1 MLQLMTVVTFAI
13 VLSMVFGAYWVLVLG
28 PEDQGTQQLRR
39 RLRIARPAAA
49 VKADVVRTEQ
59 PISSVKPFARL
70 LTMFRRSTGT
80 LQRDIERA
88 GLTISVGRLVLT
100 AGFIGMLVF
109 AIVSFVTNMILVSAA
124 LAAGAAVLPF
134 IVVRRKAV
142 RRLRQFEEQFPEAID
157 LISRAL
163 RAGHAMTTGLSMG
176 ADEMPPPVGTE
187 FRLVYD
193 RQNFGMSLPECL
205 RALAERNPLVDV
217 RFFVTAVLTQRE
229 SGGNLAEILDNLA
242 AIIRE
247 RFVIKRHVRVVSAH
261 GRITGWVL
269 GALPLVLAGLLVLIA
284 PAHMSVMITDPL
296 GRQMVVAAVVLQI
309 VGVLIIRRI
318 LDVEV

>member
-13 VLSMVFGAYWVLVLG
+13 VLGIVFGTYWVLVLR
-28 PEDQGTQQLRR
+28 PEYRSTRQLRR
-39 RLRIARPAAA
+39 RLRLARPAAA

-100 AGFIGMLVF
+100 SGFIGILVF
-109 AIVSFVTNMILVSAA
+109 ALLSFVTNTIVISAA

-134 IVVRRKAV
+134 IIVRRKAA
-142 RRLRQFEEQFPEAID
+142 RRLRRFEEQFPEAID

-163 RAGHAMTTGLSMG
+163 RAGHALTTGVSMV
-176 ADEMPPPVGTE
+176 AEEMPDPVGTE
-187 FRLVYD
+187 FRLLYD
-193 RQNFGMSLPECL
+193 RQSFGMSLPECM
-205 RALAERNPLVDV
+205 RAMAERNPLVDV

-247 RFVIKRHVRVVSAH
+247 RFTIKRHVRAVSAH

-269 GALPLVLAGLLVLIA
+269 GFLPLTIAGLVTLIA

-296 GRQMVVAAVVLQI
+296 GRQMAVAAVVLQI